1 MFQGS
6 RGKNTVGLEI
16 QKKERERKKKLDC
29 YKKIENNLLQ

>member
-16 QKKERERKKKLDC
+16 QKKERE
-29 YKKIENNLLQ
+29 KKIWTATKK